1 MLRYPRNIA
10 CVHTNFFRTDTYECL
25 YNFFF
30 FNNYDFKQFL
40 TISQNLTLVNYT
52 FTDRYSAGLPFFHVY
67 DHFQYFAV
75 GDGEGE
81 IRFT

>member
-1 MLRYPRNIA
+1 MFIRTFFEWI
-10 CVHTNFFRTDTYECL
+10 HTNAFFI
-25 YNFFF
+25 FFF
-30 FNNYDFKQFL
+30 FNNYHFKQFL